1 MIPYGRQTIEEDDIQ
16 AVVEVLRSDWLTTG
30 PKVEEF
36 EEAFAE
42 YVGAKYAVSFSSGT
56 AALHGAISIVEPT
69 RNIQHTSEIITTPM
83 TFVATANSILYAD
96 YRPVF
101 ADVNRDTLLLDPK
114 EVEAAITDDTV
125 AIIAVD
131 YAGQPCDYDTLR
143 GIADWNNL
151 FLIADACHSL
161 GATYKSEKVGTLADM
176 TVFSFH
182 PVKLI
187 TTGEGG
193 MVTTNS
199 KDYAEILRAFRNHG
213 RENGIMGF
221 LGFNYR
227 LTDIQCALGLSQLKK
242 ANKFLELRREIA
254 RGYDY
259 YFNMTDEVTPLSVRK
274 DVEHAYHLYVVKL
287 KDKKNAC
294 DRLNAVG
301 VTTTTHYPLIYNQ
314 HRPYYTYFYG
324 DCPNAEMTNY
334 NILSLPIYP
343 TLSHRDQRTV
353 IDALMEV

>member
-36 EEAFAE
+36 EKAFAE
-42 YVGAKYAVSFSSGT
+42 YVNAKYAVSFSSGT
-56 AALHGAISIVEPT
+56 AALHGAVSIVEPKYW
-69 RNIQHTSEIITTPM
+69 RTSEIITTPM

-101 ADVNRDTLLLDPK
+101 VDVDRDTLLLDPK
-114 EVEAAITDDTV
+114 EVEVAITDDTV

-131 YAGQPCDYDTLR
+131 YAGQPCDYEALTN
-143 GIADWNNL
+143 IANKYNL
-151 FLIADACHSL
+151 VLIADACHSL
-161 GATYKSEKVGTLADM
+161 GATYKGRKVGTLADM

-193 MVTTNS
+193 MVTTDN
-199 KDYAEILRAFRNHG
+199 KDFAEVLRAFRNHG
-213 RENGIMGF
+213 RQSGVMKF

-259 YFNMTDEVTPLSVRK
+259 YFNMTDEVTPLSIRK

-287 KDKKNAC
+287 KDKKKAC
-294 DRLNAVG
+294 DRLKAVG
-301 VTTTTHYPLIYNQ
+301 VTTTTHYPLIYN
-314 HRPYYTYFYG
+314 HHKIWGTYHYG
-324 DCPNAEMTNY
+324 DCPNAEMTNC